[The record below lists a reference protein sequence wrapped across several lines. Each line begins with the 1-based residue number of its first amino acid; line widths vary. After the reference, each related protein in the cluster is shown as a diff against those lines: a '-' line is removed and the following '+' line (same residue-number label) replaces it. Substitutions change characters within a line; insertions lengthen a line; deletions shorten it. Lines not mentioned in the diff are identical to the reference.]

1 MACAVKERMGWAIRD
16 FHSTDKFG
24 GPLMRIRPI
33 ALYLGV
39 AVTPSFALTAHA
51 DAGYNVNVLQDPGG
65 QGNSGPFFGAINDAG
80 QSVGFSATAS
90 CCEAVLWSRT
100 GKATVLQDIGG
111 QGNSAAA
118 ALNNAGWSIGT
129 SGTASGLEA
138 VLWSPTG
145 KGQALQLP
153 AGLNNSQGLAINN
166 DGRSVGTAT
175 TSNGG
180 EAALL
185 WSPTGKATML
195 RNAGGFLDSS
205 VSNINDAGQSAGESF
220 TFGQVGSDA
229 VRWSPSGKATML
241 QAVGQGSGFAN
252 FINNSGW
259 IAGGSSFIDAT
270 GFHSDAV
277 LWSPSGKATVLQD
290 VGGQGFSSTQSL
302 NGTGQTVGFSRTASG
317 QDAVLWSRS
326 GKATVLQDAGGQ
338 GDSFAGAI
346 NDFGWS
352 VGDSDTATGSDAV
365 LWSPSGKATDLGAV
379 LGPAWTD
386 TQAVGINDPGD
397 IVGTGAFEGGTF
409 GFLLKP
415 DGVNSWALESVSA
428 ASFSDPAVPEPPT
441 WAMMLMGLM
450 GLGFVGWRTRA
461 SKHASSAQFTRRQC

>member
-1 MACAVKERMGWAIRD
+1 
-16 FHSTDKFG
+16 
-24 GPLMRIRPI
+24 MRIRPI
-33 ALYLGV
+33 ALCLGV
-39 AVTPSFALTAHA
+39 SVTPCFALTAHA
-51 DAGYNVNVLQDPGG
+51 DAGYNVTVLQDPGG
-65 QGNSGPFFGAINDAG
+65 QGDSGPFFNAINGFG

-90 CCEAVLWSRT
+90 GSDAVLWSRT
-100 GKATVLQDIGG
+100 GNSTVLQDVGG
-111 QGNSAAA
+111 QSSSGAN
-118 ALNNAGWSIGT
+118 ALNNSGWSIGT

-145 KGQALQLP
+145 QGKALQVP
-153 AGLNNSQGLAINN
+153 AGLNNSQGAAINN
-166 DGRSVGTAT
+166 GGRSVGTAT

-195 RNAGGFLDSS
+195 QNAGGFLDSS
-205 VSNINDAGQSAGESF
+205 VSNINDAGQSVGESF

-290 VGGQGFSSTQSL
+290 VGGQGFSFTQSL

-338 GDSFAGAI
+338 GNSVAGAI

-352 VGDSDTATGSDAV
+352 VGHSNTATGSDAV

-379 LGPAWTD
+379 LGPAWSD
-386 TQAVGINDPGD
+386 TQAVGINDLGD
-397 IVGTGAFEGGTF
+397 IVGSGDLKGGTF
-409 GFLLKP
+409 GFLLTP
-415 DGVNSWALESVSA
+415 DGVNSWAFTSVSA
-428 ASFSDPAVPEPPT
+428 ASLSDPAVPEPST
-441 WAMMLMGLM
+441 WAMMLMGLA
-450 GLGFVGWRTRA
+450 GLGFIGLRTRA
-461 SKHASSAQFTRRQC
+461 SKLASSRQVICKSC